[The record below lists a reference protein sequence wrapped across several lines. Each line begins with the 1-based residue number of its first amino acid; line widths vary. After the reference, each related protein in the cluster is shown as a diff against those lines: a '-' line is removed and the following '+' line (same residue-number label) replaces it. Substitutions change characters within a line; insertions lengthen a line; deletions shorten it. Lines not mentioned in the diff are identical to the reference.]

1 MESKVTNINKN
12 SDDDLGSS
20 HDENISKYFNCIALF
35 YIKDTIL
42 MLGILKILALLI
54 WKCNVCI

>member
-42 MLGILKILALLI
+42 LLGEYSYLYSFGNIILH
-54 WKCNVCI
+54 VT